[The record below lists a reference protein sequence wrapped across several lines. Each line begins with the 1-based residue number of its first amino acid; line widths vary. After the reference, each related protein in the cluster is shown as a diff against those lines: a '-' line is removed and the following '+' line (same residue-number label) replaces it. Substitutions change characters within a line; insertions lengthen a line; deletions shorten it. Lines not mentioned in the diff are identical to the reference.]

1 MFAIFETGGKQYK
14 VQKGDV
20 IYVEKLE
27 EKEGKN
33 VSFSNVL
40 MVDSHVGSPY
50 LKGASI
56 TCKVEK
62 QGKHKKIK
70 IIKHKRYSRY
80 LKRQGHRQ
88 PYTKLVVTSIDLK
101 K

>member
-27 EKEGKN
+27 AQEGTDVVFKR
-33 VSFSNVL
+33 VL
-40 MVDSHVGSPY
+40 MVDSKIGNPHIENATVS
-50 LKGASI
+50 
-56 TCKVEK
+56 CKVEK
-62 QGKHKKIK
+62 HGKQKKIH

-88 PYTKLVVTSIDLK
+88 PYTKLVVNDIVLK
-101 K
+101 